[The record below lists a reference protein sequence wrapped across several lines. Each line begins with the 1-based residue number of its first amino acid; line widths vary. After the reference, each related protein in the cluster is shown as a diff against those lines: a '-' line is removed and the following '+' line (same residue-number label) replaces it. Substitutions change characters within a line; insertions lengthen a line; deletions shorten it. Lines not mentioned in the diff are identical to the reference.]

1 MDTVDELTAL
11 SDQRIV
17 IIDGAMG
24 TMIQQVGLEESDF
37 RDEPLNDHPID
48 LKGNNEMLSISR
60 PDVIRDIHAQ
70 YLAAGADIVETNTFG
85 ATAIAQAEYGLSH
98 RART

>member
-1 MDTVDELTAL
+1 
-11 SDQRIV
+11 
-17 IIDGAMG
+17 
-24 TMIQQVGLEESDF
+24 
-37 RDEPLNDHPID
+37 
-48 LKGNNEMLSISR
+48 MLSLSR

-98 RART
+98 LARDMNLASAKLAREAVDAHREETGRPAWVAGAVGPTNVTLCLIRRG

>member
-1 MDTVDELTAL
+1 MDSVNELKAL
-11 SDQRIV
+11 ANQRIV

-24 TMIQQVGLEESDF
+24 TMIQQVGLEEADF
-37 RDEPLNDHPID
+37 RDADLSDHPID
-48 LKGNNEMLSISR
+48 LKGNNEMLSLSR

-98 RART
+98 LAPI